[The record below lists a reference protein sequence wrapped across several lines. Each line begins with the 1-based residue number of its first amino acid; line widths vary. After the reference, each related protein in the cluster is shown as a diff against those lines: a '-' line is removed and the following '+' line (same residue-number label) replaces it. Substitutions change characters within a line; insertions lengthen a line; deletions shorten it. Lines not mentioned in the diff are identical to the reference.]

1 MYVSRCIYIHMYMY
15 FLFCF
20 LLSFSHFVCFLS
32 FFFFLHISFLKYCHC
47 VSLFATRQYGVCVWQ
62 RGGGGREEG
71 GELVITRAEKYT
83 CVSRVR
89 LCGIHSAGIEGERE
103 ERMACVHVLVGQ
115 CGNQLGTQFLD
126 NLVAE
131 AYTSDEDDGF
141 AAQVSSLHF
150 RPSPM
155 LRGSELNHGVTMP
168 PLPRCVMIDMEPKV
182 IEGILNNTKNG
193 GAYRP
198 HVRQCITR
206 DEGSANNWAC
216 GYFQQG
222 SSRKEEILDSLRR
235 ESESSGTVSTFHVV
249 HSIAGGTGSG
259 VGCLVADAI
268 REEFPFALLLH
279 SVVWPFSTGEVVTQW
294 YNCVMA
300 MSALRDTADAIFM
313 AHNDDFGDAAVF
325 TNKKKAICDVHRG
338 EVSFTRIND
347 DISRL
352 LVDMHLPQNIYRV
365 TQPTTTALATT
376 CNMKRHRFLHPQ
388 ALQGAEEVCSHTSH
402 AGVLRRGS
410 VADLVESVAL
420 DPALKFF
427 SGVSLPN
434 DAGIPSRGGG
444 GDSSGGGAGVK
455 DNSLSWGSVM
465 RHAARKSAELF
476 PPFTGRYTGGVLQQ
490 RPFIWSLRGSS
501 VCSEGI
507 TALQEVTSSPSYTG
521 IALLHEKRY
530 RGYTAHVSLFGP
542 TCKIGIRLSKALER
556 TEQLLSVRAFIH
568 HFNRYGVEVD
578 DVRDAVVRLWD
589 TATIYTSS

>member
-1 MYVSRCIYIHMYMY
+1 
-15 FLFCF
+15 
-20 LLSFSHFVCFLS
+20 
-32 FFFFLHISFLKYCHC
+32 
-47 VSLFATRQYGVCVWQ
+47 
-62 RGGGGREEG
+62 
-71 GELVITRAEKYT
+71 
-83 CVSRVR
+83 
-89 LCGIHSAGIEGERE
+89 
-103 ERMACVHVLVGQ
+103 MACVHVLVGQ

-150 RPSPM
+150 RPSPV
-155 LRGSELNHGVTMP
+155 LRGREFSHGATMP

-182 IEGILNNTKNG
+182 IEGILKNTKNG

-235 ESESSGTVSTFHVV
+235 ESESSGTVGTFHVV

-259 VGCLVADAI
+259 VGCLVAEAI
-268 REEFPFALLLH
+268 REEFPCALLLH

-300 MSALRDTADAIFM
+300 MSALRDTADAVFM
-313 AHNDDFGDAAVF
+313 AHNDDFGDAAF
-325 TNKKKAICDVHRG
+325 ANKKVLSGVLRG
-338 EVSFTRIND
+338 EVSFARIND

-365 TQPTTTALATT
+365 TRRPTTASAAKSIMNRN
-376 CNMKRHRFLHPQ
+376 CFLRPQ
-388 ALQGAEEVCSHTSH
+388 ALQGAEEVCSHTSI
-402 AGVLRRGS
+402 AGMLRRGS

-434 DAGIPSRGGG
+434 DAAIPSRGGG
-444 GDSSGGGAGVK
+444 GGGDNGDGVGVN

-476 PPFTGRYTGGVLQQ
+476 PPFAGRCAGGVLQQ
-490 RPFIWSLRGSS
+490 RPFIWSLRGSAA
-501 VCSEGI
+501 CSEGL
-507 TALQEVTSSPSYTG
+507 TALQEVTSSSSYAG

-530 RGYTAHVSLFGP
+530 RGYAAHVSLFGP
-542 TCKIGIRLSKALER
+542 TLKIGVRLSKALER
-556 TEQLLSVRAFIH
+556 TEQLLSVRAFTH
-568 HFNRYGVEVD
+568 HFSRYGVGVD

-589 TATIYTSS
+589 TATIYTST